1 MDSCIEIVLGK
12 VSSDFINLNKRNKN
26 LIKDILLKN
35 KDAILNLKEF
45 QVIQEF
51 IDKLRDNQLH
61 ICSFSVVDN

>member
-26 LIKDILLKN
+26 LIKDNLLKN

-51 IDKLRDNQLH
+51 IDK
-61 ICSFSVVDN
+61 

>member
-1 MDSCIEIVLGK
+1 MFGK
-12 VSSDFINLNKRNKN
+12 RADGVRVKKL
-26 LIKDILLKN
+26 
-35 KDAILNLKEF
+35 DAILNLKEF